1 MDSIMTF
8 CKENFGLITL
18 FVGLVGVA
26 VSVVSLIY
34 EVKKRKAGRQRD
46 DRGAE
51 TLTCAGAAGPV

>member
-34 EVKKRKAGRQRD
+34 EVKKRKAVRQRD
-46 DRGAE
+46 DRSEAQK
-51 TLTCAGAAGPV
+51 P